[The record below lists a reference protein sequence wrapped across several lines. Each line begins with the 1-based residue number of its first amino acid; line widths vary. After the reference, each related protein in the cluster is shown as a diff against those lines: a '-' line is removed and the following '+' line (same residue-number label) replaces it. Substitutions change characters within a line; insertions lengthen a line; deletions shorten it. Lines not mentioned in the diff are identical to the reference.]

1 VKPRRAA
8 ALALVGW
15 YLIVPSRPLSAEI
28 YKLAIPSDQGIELH
42 WWPQLS
48 VPDGWVHDEGASRST
63 GTNILVPKGQSFSEA
78 PAVMYGEAL
87 YKPRMPE
94 VRSLDQLV
102 SEDKR
107 KFQAHVP
114 GILILPLPPLKNGDG
129 RSLRCFSYS
138 PPQRD
143 AGKVSWEWTAYSEEG
158 DFYLIFV
165 VSAKSEAALKTAL
178 PSFRRVIATY
188 KEKGKLGHADSEL
201 GTLAASLG
209 QRPRTKCG

>member
-1 VKPRRAA
+1 MNPRHTA

-15 YLIVPSRPLSAEI
+15 FLVVPPRPLSAEI
-28 YKLAIPSDQGIELH
+28 YKFAIPSDQGMKLY
-42 WWPQLS
+42 WWPQLQ

-63 GTNILVPKGQSFSEA
+63 GSNMLVPKGQSFAQA

-87 YKPRMPE
+87 YKPRIPE
-94 VRSLDQLV
+94 TRSLDQLI

-107 KFQAHVP
+107 KFQNHTP
-114 GILILPLPPLKNGDG
+114 GIVILPLPALKNGDG

-143 AGKVSWEWTAYSEEG
+143 GAGSWEWTAYSEEG

-165 VSAKSEAALKTAL
+165 LSAKSEAALETAL
-178 PSFRRVIATY
+178 PSFRRLIATY
-188 KEKGKLGHADSEL
+188 KEKGN
-201 GTLAASLG
+201 
-209 QRPRTKCG
+209 